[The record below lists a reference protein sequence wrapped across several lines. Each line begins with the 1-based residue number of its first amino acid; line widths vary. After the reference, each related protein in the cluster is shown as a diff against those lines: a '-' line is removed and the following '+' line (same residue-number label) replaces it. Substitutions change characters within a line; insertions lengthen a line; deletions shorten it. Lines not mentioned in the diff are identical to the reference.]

1 MAEGSVWEAF
11 AIADHYKLNNVVAI
25 IDVNRL
31 GQRGPTMLEHHTEVY
46 AARAKAFGWN
56 AIEIDGHNLDEIER
70 AFSSR
75 DFRQADLHRGAHI

>member
-1 MAEGSVWEAF
+1 M

-46 AARAKAFGWN
+46 AARAKRLAGTPLKST
-56 AIEIDGHNLDEIER
+56 ATISMKSR
-70 AFSSR
+70 ALFSRPRLPTS
-75 DFRQADLHRGAHI
+75 QPAS